1 MPVAVG
7 QEYCPA
13 TWNGSRSQILKW
25 RVVELF
31 RAPDGIAHARLVL
44 AANQAERRTV
54 SCDALNDRRLFSPL
68 QPVGRELVGT

>member
-1 MPVAVG
+1 MSVTVG

-13 TWNGSRSQILKW
+13 TWKGARSQIMKW

-31 RAPDGIAHARLVL
+31 QAPDGIAHARLVL

-54 SCDALNDRRLFSPL
+54 SCNALTDRRLFSPL
-68 QPVGRELVGT
+68 SSGDRH